1 MCVVCMAGKSL
12 VTFTA
17 LSKHKDTLQI
27 TSAAPRRPEGIV
39 IWVLLI
45 ALVLST
51 RSTFLNQ
58 IVPLYLTICKL
69 FLAEMSLWPSIIS
82 SFQSVNNDV
91 CSLLQKMKR
100 IYFDT

>member
-17 LSKHKDTLQI
+17 LPKHKDTLQI

-58 IVPLYLTICKL
+58 
-69 FLAEMSLWPSIIS
+69 AEKRKVGFSLCIGIYEE
-82 SFQSVNNDV
+82 DV
-91 CSLLQKMKR
+91 
-100 IYFDT
+100 